1 MLKPI
6 LKAVSQAGNGARR
19 GAYVWLSLLSMVALI
34 TVSACNGGLSGSS
47 ASSAGLP
54 EEFRIGYQLTAG
66 PETLVKE
73 LGLIEEKFPN
83 MSVRWQVFDSGRD
96 VNDAI
101 AAGTVD
107 VGLIGSVPVSTGIAN
122 ELPYQVYFILNVL
135 GDNEALAVTED
146 ADITTM
152 ADLAGKI
159 IAVPFGSTT
168 HFSLLSALALNNIDP
183 DDLQILDMQPQDLL
197 AAYQFG
203 EIDGGF
209 VWHPTLARMLDEGGD
224 ILVSARDLAGEGIIT
239 ADLGVVS
246 TAFAQK
252 YPDFLASYV
261 AALDTAVKLY
271 REAPT
276 TAAEAMSSAL
286 ALSPEE
292 SLKVMSELVWLTA
305 EEQRSKRYLG
315 TPDKPGALAQ
325 VLKDSAEF
333 MVAQGEIPAAPDL
346 ASYQQ
351 ALFSQA
357 IETIEAIE
365 E

>member
-1 MLKPI
+1 M
-6 LKAVSQAGNGARR
+6 RR
-19 GAYVWLSLLSMVALI
+19 YLSRRQFYVLLGLLSMVALLLF
-34 TVSACNGGLSGSS
+34 SACNDSTLN
-47 ASSAGLP
+47 ASNGQP
-54 EEFRIGYQLTAG
+54 KEFRIGYQLTAG
-66 PETLVKE
+66 PETLLKE
-73 LGLIEEKFPN
+73 LGLVEEQFPN
-83 MSVRWQVFDSGRD
+83 VTVRWQVFDSGRD

-101 AAGTVD
+101 AAGNVD

-122 ELPYQVYFILNVL
+122 DLPYQVYFILNVL

-152 ADLAGKI
+152 ADLADKI

-168 HFSLLSALALNNIDP
+168 HFSLLSALALNNISP

-209 VWHPTLARMLDEGGD
+209 VWQPTLTKMLDEGGD
-224 ILVSARDLAGEGIIT
+224 ILISARDLAEDGIVT

-246 TAFAQK
+246 TAFAQA
-252 YPDFLASYV
+252 YPDFLASYA

-271 REAPT
+271 REEPE
-276 TAAEAMSSAL
+276 TAAEAMSEAL

-292 SLKVMSELVWLTA
+292 SLSVMSELVWLTA
-305 EEQRSKRYLG
+305 EEQRSEKYLG
-315 TPDKPGALAQ
+315 TPDAPGALAQ
-325 VLKDSAEF
+325 VLKESAEF
-333 MVAQGEIPAAPDL
+333 MVEQGEISAAPEL
-346 ASYQQ
+346 ERYQQ

-357 IETIEAIE
+357 IEARGE
-365 E
+365 